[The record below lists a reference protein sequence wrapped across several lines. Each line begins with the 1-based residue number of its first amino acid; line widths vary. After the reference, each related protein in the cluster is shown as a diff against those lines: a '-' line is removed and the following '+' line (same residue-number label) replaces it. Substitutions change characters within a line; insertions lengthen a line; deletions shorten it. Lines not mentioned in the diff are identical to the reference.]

1 VGTSILLVDDNPVQ
15 AMARQAILRCCAAE
29 VVVARSA
36 EDAILMLEDVDFCT
50 SLGLMVT
57 DHIMPGMNGAE
68 LARWVRQVL
77 PMLPILAL
85 SGLADAES
93 EYKGTHVLFR
103 MKPFPPAELIRL
115 VQHILADRV
124 LRTA

>member
-1 VGTSILLVDDNPVQ
+1 MSALILLVDDNPVQ
-15 AMARQAILRCCAAE
+15 AMARQAILMRSDAE

-36 EDAILMLEDVDFCT
+36 EEALLMLENAVFRS

-57 DHIMPGMNGAE
+57 DHVMPGMNGAQ
-68 LARWVRQVL
+68 LTRRVRQVL
-77 PMLPILAL
+77 PMLPILVL

-93 EYKGTHVLFR
+93 EYTGTHILFR
-103 MKPFPPAELIRL
+103 MKPFPPNELIQL
-115 VQHILADRV
+115 VQQILVHRV